1 MLLLGR
7 CVLLSALAWG
17 QQHPPRSGPKA
28 RRSKGRRD
36 GARRLED
43 TTVPTAAP
51 TPVPTNLPTLP
62 PTKTPTKTPTA
73 RPSAAPSIFK
83 PSSTP
88 TAAPT
93 KGPTPVPTAL
103 PTAEPTP
110 TAFSRK
116 PTRVPTS
123 VPSAEPTYSFPPTGL
138 PTSQPSPEP
147 TPVPACCVEHQ
158 FSATGEVEGTT
169 CSGGRSPWDA
179 ATMTDLCTAGYS
191 EYGAAAPPFRDCR
204 QEAVDSGN
212 CGDTSCADCWEPDY
226 YANVGYEACPD
237 WVVDAINADPTG
249 QCAAWGDVFV
259 DNIACGETRHES
271 THLAAH

>member
-7 CVLLSALAWG
+7 CLLLSALAWG

-73 RPSAAPSIFK
+73 LPTPSPTIFK
-83 PSSTP
+83 PTSDP
-88 TAAPT
+88 TTVPT
-93 KGPTPVPTAL
+93 KT
-103 PTAEPTP
+103 
-110 TAFSRK
+110 
-116 PTRVPTS
+116 PTS
-123 VPSAEPTYSFPPTGL
+123 V
-138 PTSQPSPEP
+138 PTSQPSPVP

-158 FSATGEVEGTT
+158 FTETGEVEGTT

-179 ATMTDLCTAGYS
+179 ATMTELCTAGYS

-212 CGDTSCADCWEPDY
+212 CGDTSCADCWEPD
-226 YANVGYEACPD
+226 
-237 WVVDAINADPTG
+237 
-249 QCAAWGDVFV
+249 
-259 DNIACGETRHES
+259 
-271 THLAAH
+271 